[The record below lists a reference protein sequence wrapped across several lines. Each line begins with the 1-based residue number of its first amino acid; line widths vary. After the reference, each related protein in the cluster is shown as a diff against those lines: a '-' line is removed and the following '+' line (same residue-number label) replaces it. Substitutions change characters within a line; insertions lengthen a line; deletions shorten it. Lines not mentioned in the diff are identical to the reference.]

1 MNPFLRLAIP
11 LVLIGAGIGA
21 LFTLGK
27 KESKEKS
34 PGVLPAPVTPPVAAP
49 QVVSEPVQNPPA
61 T

>member
-34 PGVLPAPVTPPVAAP
+34 VPGALPAPPPAAP
-49 QVVSEPVQNPPA
+49 VVEPAKTPIQEPQS
-61 T
+61 